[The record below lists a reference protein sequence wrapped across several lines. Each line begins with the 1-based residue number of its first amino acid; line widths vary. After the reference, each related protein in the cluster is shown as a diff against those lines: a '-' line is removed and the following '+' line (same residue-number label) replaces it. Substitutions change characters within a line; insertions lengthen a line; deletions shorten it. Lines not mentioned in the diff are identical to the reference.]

1 MNTSNSELLFIS
13 QLKSG
18 DMAAFKTVFHKY
30 YARLVCYAYQMV
42 HDRAESESIVDDVMV
57 NLWRNRENLNPDQHL
72 ESYLLRKDA
81 RYKQK
86 ALILP

>member
-42 HDRAESESIVDDVMV
+42 HDRAESESIVGDVMV
-57 NLWRNRENLNPDQHL
+57 NLW
-72 ESYLLRKDA
+72 
-81 RYKQK
+81 
-86 ALILP
+86 